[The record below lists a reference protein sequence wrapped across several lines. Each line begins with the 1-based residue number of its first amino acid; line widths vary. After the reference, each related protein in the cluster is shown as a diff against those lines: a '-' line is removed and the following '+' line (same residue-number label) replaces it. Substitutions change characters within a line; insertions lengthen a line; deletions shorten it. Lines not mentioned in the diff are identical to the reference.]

1 MKCADCG
8 KELEKDEKSLSYK
21 LIGRG
26 TRQCYC
32 FDCLGR
38 QFRISRSELDKL
50 VIQFRAAGCTLFL

>member
-8 KELEKDEKSLSYK
+8 KELEKDEKALSFK

-32 FDCLGR
+32 MDCLGR
-38 QFRISRSELDKL
+38 QFRISREELDKL
-50 VIQFRAAGCTLFL
+50 VSQFRAAGCTLFL

>member
-8 KELEKDEKSLSYK
+8 KELAKDEKALSYK

-32 FDCLGR
+32 MDCLGR
-38 QFRISRSELDKL
+38 QFRISREELDKL
-50 VIQFRAAGCTLFL
+50 AIQFRAAGCTLFL